1 MNRNLNRIGLL
12 FACGVLATCIGCGS
26 STEVSEVA
34 ERSAP
39 TNDREAERQ
48 PEEAAME
55 VVSQFLDR
63 VRRGGDDG
71 AAGNLLTK
79 KSQSELERIGRTV
92 QPIGSPDAHFD
103 VSRGELVPD
112 QPGAALVHSV
122 WSEPNGDGSRSEY
135 QVVWAVEQ
143 DPEAWRISGLAMEF
157 EPGQPPEII
166 DFEDGERM
174 ARLLTASEQPGGQ
187 STANQPPSGA
197 AAAGGTASQAAAGEP
212 AKTR

>member
-1 MNRNLNRIGLL
+1 MNRNLHRIGSL
-12 FACGVLATCIGCGS
+12 FASGVLVTCLGCGS

-34 ERSAP
+34 ESATP
-39 TNDREAERQ
+39 ASDRGAERR

-55 VVSQFLDR
+55 VVSRFLDR

-71 AAGNLLTK
+71 AAGNLLTEK
-79 KSQSELERIGRTV
+79 ARSELERIGRTV
-92 QPIGSPDAHFD
+92 QPIGSPDARFE

-122 WSEPNGDGSRSEY
+122 WSEPNGDGSRAEY

-143 DPEAWRISGLAMEF
+143 DPKRWRISGLAMEF

-166 DFEDGERM
+166 DFEDGELM
-174 ARLLTASEQPGGQ
+174 ARLLTASEQQAGEPVTQ
-187 STANQPPSGA
+187 DDS
-197 AAAGGTASQAAAGEP
+197 AAGPAESQAAAGQP
-212 AKTR
+212 TRTR

>member
-1 MNRNLNRIGLL
+1 
-12 FACGVLATCIGCGS
+12 
-26 STEVSEVA
+26 
-34 ERSAP
+34 
-39 TNDREAERQ
+39 
-48 PEEAAME
+48 ME

-79 KSQSELERIGRTV
+79 KAQSELERIGRTV

-103 VSRGELVPD
+103 VSRGEVVPD

-122 WSEPNGDGSRSEY
+122 WSEPNGDGSRAEY

-174 ARLLTASEQPGGQ
+174 ARLLTASEQPA
-187 STANQPPSGA
+187 SQPNADESPTDGA
-197 AAAGGTASQAAAGEP
+197 TAGGSPSQAAAGEP
-212 AKTR
+212 PMTR

>member
-1 MNRNLNRIGLL
+1 MNRNLHQIGLL
-12 FACGVLATCIGCGS
+12 LACGVLVTCLGCGS
-26 STEVSEVA
+26 KAEVSEVA
-34 ERSAP
+34 EPTAP
-39 TNDREAERQ
+39 TSDHGVERP

-79 KSQSELERIGRTV
+79 KAQSELERIGRTV

-103 VSRGELVPD
+103 VSRSELVPN

-143 DPEAWRISGLAMEF
+143 DPKAWRISGLAMEF

-174 ARLLTASEQPGGQ
+174 ARLLTASEQPASQPNADDSPSDGAVGG
-187 STANQPPSGA
+187 GA
-197 AAAGGTASQAAAGEP
+197 PSQAAAGEP
-212 AKTR
+212 ATTR

>member
-1 MNRNLNRIGLL
+1 MNRNLHRIGSL
-12 FACGVLATCIGCGS
+12 FASGVLVTCLGCGS

-34 ERSAP
+34 EPATPAS
-39 TNDREAERQ
+39 DRGAERR

-55 VVSQFLDR
+55 VVSRFLDR

-71 AAGNLLTK
+71 AAGNLLTEK
-79 KSQSELERIGRTV
+79 ARSELERIGRTV
-92 QPIGSPDAHFD
+92 QPIGSPDARFE

-122 WSEPNGDGSRSEY
+122 WSEPNGDGSRAEY

-143 DPEAWRISGLAMEF
+143 DPKRWRISGLAMEF

-166 DFEDGERM
+166 DFEDGELM
-174 ARLLTASEQPGGQ
+174 ARLLTASEQQAGEPVTQ
-187 STANQPPSGA
+187 DDS
-197 AAAGGTASQAAAGEP
+197 AAGPAESQAAAGQP
-212 AKTR
+212 TRTR